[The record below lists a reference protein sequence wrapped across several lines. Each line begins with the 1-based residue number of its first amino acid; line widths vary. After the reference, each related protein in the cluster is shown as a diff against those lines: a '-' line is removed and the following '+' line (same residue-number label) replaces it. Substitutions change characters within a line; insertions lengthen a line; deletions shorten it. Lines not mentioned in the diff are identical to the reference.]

1 MKRIFQ
7 AIGLV
12 VAFIVI
18 TFVAVALA
26 FDPNYYKPQIE
37 KLAQDL
43 TGRKV
48 KIGGKVGW
56 TLWPR
61 FGVTLPEVTIAN
73 GDGFPD
79 EPMLSLAL
87 ATVDVAVMPLFDNRA
102 EIGDVRIDGLL
113 LRYQTQGGR
122 NNLASLG
129 QAPVPQATGDGK
141 PAKPPKAL
149 LPPVSF
155 TVKGISLSNLVVEV
169 QDLDAAVSRQLSI
182 PTLTIGSIAPGHASP
197 LQLQAQFSDADNS
210 VELSAAGQLLIQPGF
225 MQAELADFT
234 LQAELLRMAASPV
247 QLALGS
253 SLVVDLQSS
262 QLAVNELMVKAN
274 DTTVSGQLA
283 LEWQQQPKLRGKL
296 QSPLLDVNG
305 WMPAA
310 TAADTPVAADEA
322 SPTAATE
329 PDLSWLRTVD
339 VRLELR
345 LDQLLVGQ
353 TRVESLLTTLVMGNG
368 VANLAPIAAQLY
380 GGNLS
385 GSVLLKDAGAGQAPA
400 YELYS
405 ALRAVDLGQLL
416 ADLTG
421 NDTLSGKGTFEFR
434 GTGSG
439 LVNQSWQRSLTGR
452 GHLDVRDG
460 AIKGINV
467 AQQIRDAQARLRGE
481 PPAAA
486 PRQTDFAALTGS
498 FAIAKGE
505 LINPDLQL
513 MSPLL
518 RINGNGHVQ
527 LVGQTLDYRLGVSL
541 VNTLKG
547 QDGKS
552 RDELAGITIPLLI
565 RGDWHQPAI
574 QLDLMAAL
582 QGRAAQ
588 EAKDRAEALL
598 QPQRQQAEEKLK
610 GLLERQPQP

>member
-129 QAPVPQATGDGK
+129 QAPAPQATGDGK

-234 LQAELLRMAASPV
+234 LQAE
-247 QLALGS
+247 
-253 SLVVDLQSS
+253 
-262 QLAVNELMVKAN
+262 
-274 DTTVSGQLA
+274 
-283 LEWQQQPKLRGKL
+283 
-296 QSPLLDVNG
+296 
-305 WMPAA
+305 
-310 TAADTPVAADEA
+310 
-322 SPTAATE
+322 
-329 PDLSWLRTVD
+329 
-339 VRLELR
+339 
-345 LDQLLVGQ
+345 
-353 TRVESLLTTLVMGNG
+353 
-368 VANLAPIAAQLY
+368 
-380 GGNLS
+380 
-385 GSVLLKDAGAGQAPA
+385 
-400 YELYS
+400 
-405 ALRAVDLGQLL
+405 
-416 ADLTG
+416 
-421 NDTLSGKGTFEFR
+421 
-434 GTGSG
+434 
-439 LVNQSWQRSLTGR
+439 
-452 GHLDVRDG
+452 
-460 AIKGINV
+460 
-467 AQQIRDAQARLRGE
+467 
-481 PPAAA
+481 
-486 PRQTDFAALTGS
+486 
-498 FAIAKGE
+498 
-505 LINPDLQL
+505 
-513 MSPLL
+513 
-518 RINGNGHVQ
+518 
-527 LVGQTLDYRLGVSL
+527 
-541 VNTLKG
+541 
-547 QDGKS
+547 
-552 RDELAGITIPLLI
+552 
-565 RGDWHQPAI
+565 
-574 QLDLMAAL
+574 
-582 QGRAAQ
+582 
-588 EAKDRAEALL
+588 
-598 QPQRQQAEEKLK
+598 
-610 GLLERQPQP
+610 

>member
-129 QAPVPQATGDGK
+129 QAPAPQATGDGK

-182 PTLTIGSIAPGHASP
+182 PTLTIGSIAPGRASP
-197 LQLQAQFSDADNS
+197 LQLQAQFSDADNN

-234 LQAELLRMAASPV
+234 LQAEWLRMAASPV

-452 GHLDVRDG
+452 GHMDVRDG

>member
-61 FGVTLPEVTIAN
+61 FGVTLPEVSIAN

-155 TVKGISLSNLVVEV
+155 TVQGISLSNLVVEV

-234 LQAELLRMAASPV
+234 LQAEWLRMAASPV

-598 QPQRQQAEEKLK
+598 QPKRQQAEEKLK

>member
-234 LQAELLRMAASPV
+234 LQAEWLRMAASPV

-565 RGDWHQPAI
+565 RGDWRQPAI

>member
-129 QAPVPQATGDGK
+129 QAPAPQATGDGK

-182 PTLTIGSIAPGHASP
+182 PTLTIGSIAPGRASP
-197 LQLQAQFSDADNS
+197 LQLQAQFSDADNN

-234 LQAELLRMAASPV
+234 LQAEWLRMAASPV

>member
-129 QAPVPQATGDGK
+129 QAPAPQATGDGK

-234 LQAELLRMAASPV
+234 LQAEWLRMAASPV

>member
-234 LQAELLRMAASPV
+234 LQAEWLRMAASPV

-527 LVGQTLDYRLGVSL
+527 LVSQTLDYRLGVSL

>member
-234 LQAELLRMAASPV
+234 LQAEWLRMAASPV

>member
-7 AIGLV
+7 ALGLV
-12 VAFIVI
+12 IAFVVI

-73 GDGFPD
+73 GEGFPE
-79 EPMLSLAL
+79 EPMLSIAL
-87 ATVDVAVMPLFDNRA
+87 ATVDVAVMPLFDDRA

-122 NNLASLG
+122 NNMASLG
-129 QAPVPQATGDGK
+129 GEPGQPAVAGESK
-141 PAKPPKAL
+141 PATPPKAL

-155 TVKGISLSNLVVEV
+155 TVNGVSLTNLVVDV
-169 QDLDAAVSRQLSI
+169 QDLDAAVSRQLMV
-182 PTLTIGSIAPGHASP
+182 PLLTIGTIKPGHASP
-197 LQLQAQFSDADNS
+197 LQLQARFSDLVNSADI
-210 VELSAAGQLLIQPGF
+210 SAAGQLLIEPGF
-225 MQAELADFT
+225 MQAELTDFSLT
-234 LQAELLRMAASPV
+234 GQWQRAAAAPV
-247 QLALGS
+247 QLEVGSNLALNLQAAQ
-253 SLVVDLQSS
+253 LVISAL
-262 QLAVNELMVKAN
+262 EVKAN
-274 DTTVSGQLA
+274 DTQVSGELT
-283 LEWQQQPKLRGKL
+283 LDWQQLPKLRGKL
-296 QSPLLDVNG
+296 QSPLLDLNG
-305 WMPAA
+305 WMPEVVEEEPAVASDGASVAQA
-310 TAADTPVAADEA
+310 TA
-322 SPTAATE
+322 
-329 PDLSWLRTVD
+329 PDLSGLHSVD
-339 VRLELR
+339 LRLELR
-345 LDQLLVGQ
+345 LDQLLMGK
-353 TRVESLLTTLVMGNG
+353 TRVESLLTTLAIGNG
-368 VANLAPIAAQLY
+368 TANLAPVAAKLY
-380 GGNLS
+380 GGSLS
-385 GSVLLKDAGAGQAPA
+385 ASALIKDGGAGRAPV

-416 ADLTG
+416 VDLTA
-421 NDTLSGKGTFEFR
+421 NDTLTGKGTFEFR
-434 GTGSG
+434 GSG
-439 LVNQSWQRSLTGR
+439 LASQTWLGSLNGR

-481 PPAAA
+481 PPAEA

-498 FAIAKGE
+498 FAVAKGE
-505 LINPDLQL
+505 LVNPDLQL

-527 LVGQTLDYRLGVSL
+527 LVSQTLDYRLGVSL

-565 RGDWHQPAI
+565 RGSWSQPAI

-588 EAKDRAEALL
+588 EAKDKAEALL
-598 QPQRQQAEEKLK
+598 QPKRQQVEEKLK
-610 GLLERQPQP
+610 GLLERQPQQ

>member
-182 PTLTIGSIAPGHASP
+182 PTLTIGSIAPGRASP

-234 LQAELLRMAASPV
+234 LQAEWLRMAASPV

>member
-234 LQAELLRMAASPV
+234 LQAEWLRMAASPV

-598 QPQRQQAEEKLK
+598 QPKRQQAEEKLK

>member
-155 TVKGISLSNLVVEV
+155 TVQGISLSNLVVEV

-234 LQAELLRMAASPV
+234 LQAEWLRMAASPV

-262 QLAVNELMVKAN
+262 QLAVNELMAKAN

>member
-234 LQAELLRMAASPV
+234 LQAEWLRMAASPV

-262 QLAVNELMVKAN
+262 QLAVNELMAKAN